1 MTSKQAL
8 NRFNSFRKKAIFLF
22 GAYNKPEI
30 RKSMV
35 FETILLNRP
44 YHFFAFFLQK
54 NVFFLQKSVFLQK
67 MLSQNAKNLWKN
79 IRFQIQK
86 DLGRW
91 YCDFGSQRFSLSS
104 YCRRPCRRRCS

>member
-54 NVFFLQKSVFLQK
+54 NVFFFTKKCFFTK
-67 MLSQNAKNLWKN
+67 NAFSEREKLVEKYQIPNPK
-79 IRFQIQK
+79 RFGT
-86 DLGRW
+86 LV
-91 YCDFGSQRFSLSS
+91 L
-104 YCRRPCRRRCS
+104 